1 MKHLIL
7 LKTAALL
14 LITAQSF
21 ATVRI
26 VDNSVNSPAP
36 YSTIQDAINDSSPG
50 DTVYVQGSGTPYDDG
65 SVTIDRRITLIGA
78 GYNVTGTQFNM
89 PVNIQNTYGSGSIV
103 FDSSATQN
111 DLSGTKIIGI
121 NTALIVT
128 AGNTHLHNVT
138 IDRCYIRGGSNNTGL
153 DIYGSNWIVKNCVV
167 AALNFLSES
176 NNAFISNNILGYT
189 RSLSSGALG
198 IVITNNFVYHP
209 FYQIRY
215 ANISNNVF
223 WTNTLVSPSDLQYCV
238 FNNNITYD
246 SLYGASLLPLANS
259 SNNIGNT
266 GSDNLNNTD
275 PNFVNVP
282 SNNFTLGGVLSGY
295 DFSYQSG
302 SPAINAGTDGT
313 DIGISGGAY
322 PMTQWTGAPP
332 IPQMQELNVLNA
344 IIDQDQPLDINF
356 KARKMD

>member
-26 VDNSVNSPAP
+26 VDNNVNSPAP

-50 DTVYVQGSGTPYDDG
+50 DTVYVQGSPNNYGNI
-65 SVTIDRRITLIGA
+65 TIDRRITLIGA
-78 GYNVTGTQFNM
+78 GYNVTGTQYNVPANNQGFA
-89 PVNIQNTYGSGSIV
+89 IV

-121 NTALIVT
+121 RTGDITN
-128 AGNTHLHNVT
+128 AGNTHPNYVT
-138 IDRCYIRGGSNNTGL
+138 IDRCHFNGGSGL
-153 DIYGSNWIVKNCVV
+153 SVSGSNWIVKNCVV
-167 AALNFLSES
+167 SAQINIIPES
-176 NNAFISNNILGYT
+176 HNTFISNNLLQSVAGGNDET
-189 RSLSSGALG
+189 LG
-198 IVITNNFVYHP
+198 IVITNNF
-209 FYQIRY
+209 FYINVSSSPSLYGLHY

-223 WTNTLVSPSDLQYCV
+223 WTNTLNSPQYIHYCV

-246 SLYGASLLPLANS
+246 SLLLNMALLPIENGAYNIDNIG
-259 SNNIGNT
+259 SNN
-266 GSDNLNNTD
+266 LNYTN

-282 SNNFTLGGVLSGY
+282 PYNYNFPLGIMSEY

-313 DIGISGGAY
+313 DIGISGGAF
-322 PMTQWTGAPP
+322 PMTQWTGVPP